1 VIQQDFDHAM
11 MSSQR
16 RTVQRSRSRVV
27 SGLKIS
33 AFFEELSDEFVVTLL
48 SCFQQGSTLVS

>member
-1 VIQQDFDHAM
+1 